1 MDKVLMSTGKDDWGT
16 PQEIYDTLNKEF
28 GFTLDACADESNY
41 KHENYYTAAVD
52 GLKMNWGGKSCF
64 AIHHI
69 ARKQRK
75 IRGRRLGS
83 RNALRKAASMAQPLL
98 C

>member
-1 MDKVLMSTGKDDWGT
+1 MDKALMSTGKDDWGT
-16 PQEIYDTLNKEF
+16 PQAIYDALNKEF

-64 AIHHI
+64 VIHHI

-83 RNALRKAASMAQPLL
+83 KNVLRKAASMAQPLL

>member
-16 PQEIYDTLNKEF
+16 PQAIYDALNKEF

-52 GLKMNWGGKSCF
+52 GLKMNWGGGANRVLQST
-64 AIHHI
+64 I
-69 ARKQRK
+69 
-75 IRGRRLGS
+75 
-83 RNALRKAASMAQPLL
+83 
-98 C
+98 